1 MAFWSWLFCCCPLS
15 ASFPSLP
22 QSPPD
27 ASPPLGALGALLPPP
42 PPPVVPAL
50 SIPIPSCSN
59 LLFVLLLPVSVWM
72 GAGASAVVG
81 PSCAPPSLAAP
92 PLGSSPAPGWGE
104 GGDMAVGAGHTPM
117 QTLMGL
123 SFVSWNRVL
132 INMSHCLLVVPR
144 LPTLSTTGSPFS
156 SLTCPPR
163 PSLLPTSMV
172 CSPLQVV
179 PSPPPPPPHFCLPP
193 TFMLPSLFPLFPSSP
208 LSLPPLSLLVLLT
221 APPPPPAPPPSPP
234 SAPLPPFLRSLLLL
248 FLLLWCVDGVG
259 CSRPTSSPLALF
271 LPPSPSPSPH
281 SPAPPPS
288 PCPPP
293 TPPLPLCS
301 CPYSSPC
308 PVSLCPTPLHSHKC
322 GRVSASLP
330 DIPQLLLQRGGG
342 YG

>member
-42 PPPVVPAL
+42 PPLLWCQPC
-50 SIPIPSCSN
+50 PSLFLLVLTFYLCCCS
-59 LLFVLLLPVSVWM
+59 LCQYGWVQVQVLLW
-72 GAGASAVVG
+72 
-81 PSCAPPSLAAP
+81 APLVPPPPLAAP

-259 CSRPTSSPLALF
+259 CSRPTSSRAMTEMSVIGEGSAF
-271 LPPSPSPSPH
+271 
-281 SPAPPPS
+281 
-288 PCPPP
+288 
-293 TPPLPLCS
+293 
-301 CPYSSPC
+301 
-308 PVSLCPTPLHSHKC
+308 
-322 GRVSASLP
+322 VSA
-330 DIPQLLLQRGGG
+330 
-342 YG
+342 